1 MSWDYSLINT
11 LFWSVCGEVADPT
24 PQWNRPLATDLRSL
38 LTLFDCRFLGLKH
51 YFRLQFAGET
61 WAITVPKFEL
71 IKVFLIYVLIFLLE
85 PSSHCSVECQRSG
98 S

>member
-38 LTLFDCRFLGLKH
+38 LTLFDYRFLALKN
-51 YFRLQFAGET
+51 YLSLQYAGET

-71 IKVFLIYVLIFLLE
+71 IKFFLICLLVFLLE
-85 PSSHCSVECQRSG
+85 PCSQ
-98 S
+98 